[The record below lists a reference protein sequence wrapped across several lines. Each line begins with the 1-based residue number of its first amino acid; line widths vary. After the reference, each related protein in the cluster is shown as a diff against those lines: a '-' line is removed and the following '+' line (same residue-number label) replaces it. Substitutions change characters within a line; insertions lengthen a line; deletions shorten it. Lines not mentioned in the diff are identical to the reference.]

1 MKEIVLFTW
10 IICTAVSLLFLI
22 LLILWIFRTGK
33 HQLGIAFWM
42 LMLSGFFSYLPTY
55 LEKYDFV
62 NASICDIVNLMQ
74 IVTLNS
80 NSYETYQPQIASPV
94 LFYLCIFVRGCVHS
108 PPPMWC

>member
-42 LMLSGFFSYLPTY
+42 LMLSGFFP
-55 LEKYDFV
+55 
-62 NASICDIVNLMQ
+62 IC
-74 IVTLNS
+74 
-80 NSYETYQPQIASPV
+80 PQD
-94 LFYLCIFVRGCVHS
+94 C
-108 PPPMWC
+108 